1 MYLQSYKES
10 YYLLSNADKIY
21 TMPSTL
27 FELAKGARTHTAENL
42 MKEIG
47 IKKIT
52 TKSHEN
58 LIGTGLDSFT
68 SAKTSKYLNQKLTE
82 INQRLHE
89 FSI

>member
-1 MYLQSYKES
+1 
-10 YYLLSNADKIY
+10 
-21 TMPSTL
+21 
-27 FELAKGARTHTAENL
+27 
-42 MKEIG
+42 MKELG

-68 SAKTSKYLNQKLTE
+68 SAKTSKYFNQKLTE

-89 FSI
+89 FSV